1 MKKSNIL
8 NKNHFE
14 PIAILT
20 KKFSKSQLNSN
31 LKRNKLQ
38 S

>member
-1 MKKSNIL
+1 MKKELL

-20 KKFSKSQLNSN
+20 KKFSKSQLNSK
-31 LKRNKLQ
+31 LKRNKL
-38 S
+38 